1 MKNNSVLV
9 NADMIAT
16 WVNHYNGPRGLHGD
30 SLIDGCTQHNSWSPP
45 SVIVM
50 YLVMVC

>member
-16 WVNHYNGPRGLHGD
+16 WVNHYNGPRGLE
-30 SLIDGCTQHNSWSPP
+30 T
-45 SVIVM
+45 V
-50 YLVMVC
+50 

>member
-16 WVNHYNGPRGLHGD
+16 WVIIIIMGLGGWRQFD
-30 SLIDGCTQHNSWSPP
+30 
-45 SVIVM
+45 
-50 YLVMVC
+50 

>member
-16 WVNHYNGPRGLHGD
+16 WVNHHNGPRGLE
-30 SLIDGCTQHNSWSPP
+30 T
-45 SVIVM
+45 V
-50 YLVMVC
+50 